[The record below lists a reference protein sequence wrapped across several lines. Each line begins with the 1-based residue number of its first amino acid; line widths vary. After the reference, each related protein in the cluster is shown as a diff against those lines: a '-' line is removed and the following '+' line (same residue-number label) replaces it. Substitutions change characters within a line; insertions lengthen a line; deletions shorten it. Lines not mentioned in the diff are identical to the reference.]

1 MVFIFSRWV
10 FFFSRCPGRAVAKR
24 CLFFPG
30 GCFFFPGQGVFS
42 FPASRPVF
50 SLWVFFLSL
59 WVFVFAL
66 PGVYFFP
73 RRSAGQ
79 KKHPQAGGR
88 CLFFPSPVFGFHSS
102 LIPSLPPLSPSPL
115 PRLPPSLSPPA
126 LPASHAPPPPHTTA
140 RAREKRVR
148 RGGGACP
155 RPSPDNPM
163 PMCTFLCRTS
173 WEDEAPLEGMCRP
186 SRAAEALFFHPYSP
200 MSICTC
206 LGSALEHRLKGV
218 FPPLPSQTSA
228 GKGSVLKLRSC

>member
-10 FFFSRCPGRAVAKR
+10 FFFPGAPAGPLLKGVY
-24 CLFFPG
+24 FFPV
-30 GCFFFPGQGVFS
+30 GVFS
-42 FPASRPVF
+42 FPAR
-50 SLWVFFLSL
+50 VFFLSRPAGL
-59 WVFVFAL
+59 
-66 PGVYFFP
+66 FFP
-73 RRSAGQ
+73 CGCFSFPCGCLFLPCRVFIFSLAGAPGK

-163 PMCTFLCRTS
+163 PMCTV
-173 WEDEAPLEGMCRP
+173 
-186 SRAAEALFFHPYSP
+186 H
-200 MSICTC
+200 MS
-206 LGSALEHRLKGV
+206 V
-218 FPPLPSQTSA
+218 
-228 GKGSVLKLRSC
+228 